1 MNPWIILILAIL
13 LEVSGT
19 LCLKLSHGMTR
30 PLPIV
35 GVIVFYL
42 ATFTLMSFCLKTLE
56 VGTVY
61 AIWSGVGTA
70 LIATV
75 GILFFGESFAWIK
88 MAGLGLVIIGMILLR
103 LSSNGG

>member
-19 LCLKLSHGMTR
+19 ICLKLSVGMTR
-30 PLPIV
+30 PLPIF

-42 ATFTLMSFCLKTLE
+42 GTFTLMSFSLKTLDM
-56 VGTVY
+56 GTVY

-70 LIATV
+70 LIATI

-88 MAGLGLVIIGMILLR
+88 MAGLALVITGVILLR
-103 LSSNGG
+103 VSSNGG

>member
-19 LCLKLSHGMTR
+19 ICLKLSHGMTR
-30 PLPIV
+30 PLPIL

-42 ATFTLMSFCLKTLE
+42 STFTLMSFCLKTLE

-61 AIWSGVGTA
+61 AIWSAVGTA

-75 GILFFGESFAWIK
+75 GILFFSESFTWIK
-88 MAGLGLVIIGMILLR
+88 MAGLGLVITGVILLR
-103 LSSNGG
+103 VSSNGG

>member
-19 LCLKLSHGMTR
+19 ICLKLSHGMTR

-42 ATFTLMSFCLKTLE
+42 TTFTLMSFCLKTLE

-70 LIATV
+70 LIATI